1 MMLKQASR
9 KCNLVICRRIS
20 DFRRSEYDGVAIGS
34 LNAVDILD
42 SKGTGHEIDALK
54 ERGRFENGERQRET
68 DMHRIATRLS
78 LPFRRRCARPAI
90 NRRSRRTLRS
100 RRVAAATRRH
110 EPGVRHR
117 NLDRRCTFADVAA
130 KQGLHAK
137 WEPHPFKR
145 SVHGASCRPFSRRPR
160 RTKRR
165 LPDQRRATM
174 KRPCRRDTPPTARN
188 QYRSQRMPVR

>member
-78 LPFRRRCARPAI
+78 LPFRRRCARPAV

-145 SVHGASCRPFSRRPR
+145 SVHGASCRPFSADLAGRSVACQIKGERR
-160 RTKRR
+160 
-165 LPDQRRATM
+165 
-174 KRPCRRDTPPTARN
+174 
-188 QYRSQRMPVR
+188 